1 MHILFIRKF
10 GVFLPLLCGRYVCK
24 PQGRGCFKQ
33 NLRILPE
40 SRVCK
45 ALLRL
50 LLSRRR
56 RPLITTANPPSSTSF
71 ILLAIQSPQPAIK
84 TRQRTI
90 PLIVSLLLLLD
101 PTNGANVHE
110 RLPRPDIHYS
120 RFGLVRKGRRRCGWR
135 MRWQSDGEGAL
146 LDCARYEFH
155 FQ

>member
-1 MHILFIRKF
+1 MFQA
-10 GVFLPLLCGRYVCK
+10 K
-24 PQGRGCFKQ
+24 PPNSAGEPCLQSVTSPSPF
-33 NLRILPE
+33 P
-40 SRVCK
+40 S
-45 ALLRL
+45 
-50 LLSRRR
+50 R

-120 RFGLVRKGRRRCGWR
+120 RFGLVRKGRRRCDWR